1 MAQDRKR
8 FIIRTEL
15 DGSELFIEGFDTHL
29 SAFDFF
35 SPFAGKPLIG
45 KPTRNF
51 GEPVLTEH
59 ISDAL
64 RLTENKAKAARKR
77 AEKAYADIECTT
89 EKGCRLHFEVVEL
102 QNTGRR

>member
-8 FIIRTEL
+8 FIVRTEL
-15 DGSELFIEGFDTHL
+15 DDSELFIEGFDTHL

-51 GEPVLTEH
+51 GDPVLTEK
-59 ISDAL
+59 ISGAL

-77 AEKAYADIECTT
+77 AEKAYANIECTT
-89 EKGCRLHFEVVEL
+89 EKKSRLKFEVVEL
-102 QNTGRR
+102 TNTGRK

>member
-15 DGSELFIEGFDTHL
+15 EGSELFIEGFDTHL
-29 SAFDFF
+29 SAFEYF
-35 SPFAGKPLIG
+35 SPLIG

-51 GEPVLTEH
+51 GEPVLTEK

-64 RLTENKAKAARKR
+64 RLTESKAKAARKR
-77 AEKAYADIECTT
+77 AEKAYANIECTT
-89 EKGCRLHFEVVEL
+89 EKGCHLHFEVVEL